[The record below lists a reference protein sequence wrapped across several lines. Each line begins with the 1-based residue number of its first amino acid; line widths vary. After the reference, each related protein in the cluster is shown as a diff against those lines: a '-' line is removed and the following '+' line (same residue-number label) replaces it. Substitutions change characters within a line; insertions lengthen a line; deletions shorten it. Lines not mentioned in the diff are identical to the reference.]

1 MQCFNIFS
9 GVLISFFPQRRARLA
24 ADNPGVGPGCE
35 HSMGTAGVRWWAGP
49 AEYRMGRQEVCGD
62 HPGQAP
68 VLEVEKL

>member
-1 MQCFNIFS
+1 
-9 GVLISFFPQRRARLA
+9 
-24 ADNPGVGPGCE
+24 
-35 HSMGTAGVRWWAGP
+35 MGTAGVRWWAGP